1 MLHYSCDVC
10 KRPIDPQRD
19 VRHVVKIEV
28 FPAIDDS
35 ASGGVDADHADAD
48 HLDAMHEIL
57 ERIGDCD
64 DEAAAFDDGTR
75 SLRFDLCEAC
85 RQRFVRNPLGI
96 KSGKQLDFSNN

>member
-28 FPAIDDS
+28 FPAIDDT
-35 ASGGVDADHADAD
+35 ASVDADQADAD
-48 HLDAMHEIL
+48 HLDAMQEIL
-57 ERIGDCD
+57 ERIGDCED
-64 DEAAAFDDGTR
+64 DAAFDDGTR

-85 RQRFVRNPLGI
+85 RQRFVRNPLGL